1 MVEAAPAPTA
11 APIYATEP
19 GEVGRD
25 RERVL
30 AIWRGNLGRDTRMQA
45 KYDWFYASCPYGEPL
60 LCLLRHLPDDSLVGA
75 AAAGPRRML
84 WQGAEIGA
92 GVLVDLAVTTE
103 HRSLGP
109 ALMLQSALAAA
120 GCRRYGLLYGFPN
133 PKAAAVFKRVGY
145 AKLGEIVRHAR
156 VLRHARYVARRLP
169 RVLAPIAGAVLD
181 LRAWLHDAWRT
192 RGAARF
198 EASWTDRADARFDAL
213 WARSDHGDALVA
225 VRDAAFAG
233 WRFDASPLANTRYLL
248 LADPLDRTLRA
259 WFACQ
264 AEDGV
269 LHVRDFWSED
279 AAGGLG
285 AAKVDALLRTA
296 RRDGHVAVSVE
307 YAGSDAKLAGWHGA
321 GFVERSRRPVFGRW
335 ADGRAPDGI
344 ELHLTSADEDE

>member
-1 MVEAAPAPTA
+1 MAEVAP
-11 APIYATEP
+11 APIYAIE
-19 GEVGRD
+19 GGDVARD

-60 LCLLRHLPDDSLVGA
+60 LCLLRHLPDHSLVGA

-84 WQGAEIGA
+84 RGGVQIDA

-109 ALMLQSALAAA
+109 ALMLQSALADA
-120 GCRRYGLLYGFPN
+120 GVRRYDVLYGFPN

-169 RVLAPIAGAVLD
+169 RLFAPFAGAVLD
-181 LRAWLHDAWRT
+181 ARAWLRDAWPR
-192 RGAARF
+192 RGAPRV
-198 EASWTDRADARFDAL
+198 EAHWTDRADARFDAL
-213 WARSDHGDALVA
+213 WARSPHGDALVA
-225 VRDAAFAG
+225 VRDAAFAQ

-248 LADPLDRTLRA
+248 LLDAADQTLRA

-264 AEDGV
+264 VEDEV
-269 LHVRDFWSED
+269 LHVRDFWSDD
-279 AAGGLG
+279 AASGIG
-285 AAKVDALLRTA
+285 AACVDALLRAA
-296 RRDGHVAVSVE
+296 RAARHVAVSVE
-307 YAGSDAKLAGWHGA
+307 YAGAEAKLAGWHA
-321 GFVERSRRPVFGRW
+321 NGFIERSRRPVFGRMRDDT
-335 ADGRAPDGI
+335 ATI

>member
-1 MVEAAPAPTA
+1 MIAEAAT
-11 APIYATEP
+11 YAIEP

-84 WQGAEIGA
+84 RQGAEIEA

-109 ALMLQSALAAA
+109 ALMLQSALAEA

-169 RVLAPIAGAVLD
+169 RLLAPIAGAVLD
-181 LRAWLHDAWRT
+181 ARAWLRDAWRT
-192 RGAARF
+192 RGAARLV
-198 EASWTDRADARFDAL
+198 ASWIDRADPRFDAL
-213 WARSDHGDALVA
+213 WARSGHGDALVA
-225 VRDAAFAG
+225 VRDAAFAS

-248 LADPLDRTLRA
+248 LSDRADDQSLRA

-269 LHVRDFWSED
+269 LHVRDFRSDD
-279 AAGGLG
+279 AAAGIGEVF
-285 AAKVDALLRTA
+285 VDALLRAA

-307 YAGSDAKLAGWHGA
+307 YAGAETKLAGWHAA
-321 GFVERSRRPVFGRW
+321 GFTERSRRPVFGRW
-335 ADGRAPDGI
+335 ADGSATESV

>member
-1 MVEAAPAPTA
+1 MAETA
-11 APIYATEP
+11 SVYAIEP

-30 AIWRGNLGRDTRMQA
+30 AIWRGNLGRDARMQA
-45 KYDWFYASCPYGEPL
+45 KYDWFYASCPFGEPL

-84 WQGAEIGA
+84 WRGEEIEA

-109 ALMLQSALAAA
+109 ALMLQSALAEA
-120 GCRRYGLLYGFPN
+120 GSRRYEVLYGFPN

-145 AKLGEIVRHAR
+145 GKIGEIVRHAR

-169 RVLAPIAGAVLD
+169 RILAPLAGAVLD
-181 LRAWLHDAWRT
+181 ARAWMRDAWRR
-192 RGAARF
+192 RGATRF
-198 EASWTDRADARFDAL
+198 DANWTDRADARFDAL

-225 VRDAAFAG
+225 VRDAAFAS

-248 LADPLDRTLRA
+248 LSDPADQSPRA

-264 AEDGV
+264 VEDGV
-269 LHVRDFWSED
+269 LHVRDFWSDD
-279 AAGGLG
+279 AASGMSE
-285 AAKVDALLRTA
+285 AFVDALLRTA
-296 RRDGHVAVSVE
+296 RREGHVAVSVE
-307 YAGSDAKLAGWHGA
+307 YAGAEVKRAGWRAA
-321 GFVERSRRPVFGRW
+321 GFTERSRRPVFGRW
-335 ADGRAPDGI
+335 ANGRATDGI
-344 ELHLTSADEDE
+344 ELYLTSADEDE

>member
-1 MVEAAPAPTA
+1 MAEAAPAPL
-11 APIYATEP
+11 YAIEA

-60 LCLLRHLPDDSLVGA
+60 LCLLHHLPDDSFVGA

-84 WQGAEIGA
+84 RGGVEIEA

-109 ALMLQSALAAA
+109 ALMLQSALAEV
-120 GCRRYGLLYGFPN
+120 GSRRYDVLYGFPN

-145 AKLGEIVRHAR
+145 TKLGEIVRHAR

-169 RVLAPIAGAVLD
+169 RVLAPIAGLVLD
-181 LRAWLHDAWRT
+181 ARAWLRDAWRT
-192 RGAARF
+192 RGAARLD
-198 EASWTDRADARFDAL
+198 ASWTDRADARFDAL
-213 WARSDHGDALVA
+213 WARSDHGDALIA
-225 VRDAAFAG
+225 IRDAAFAG

-248 LADPLDRTLRA
+248 LSDPVDQSLRA

-269 LHVRDFWSED
+269 LHVRDFWSDD
-279 AAGGLG
+279 AAAGIGG
-285 AAKVDALLRTA
+285 AYIDALLRAA
-296 RRDGHVAVSVE
+296 RREGHVAVSVE
-307 YAGSDAKLAGWHGA
+307 YAGAEEKLAGWRAA
-321 GFVERSRRPVFGRW
+321 GFAERSRRPVFGR
-335 ADGRAPDGI
+335 ARAGI
-344 ELHLTSADEDE
+344 EAIDLHLTSADEDE

>member
-1 MVEAAPAPTA
+1 MAEAAPAPV
-11 APIYATEP
+11 YAIEP

-60 LCLLRHLPDDSLVGA
+60 LCLLRHLPGDGLVGA

-84 WQGAEIGA
+84 WQGAEISA

-109 ALMLQSALAAA
+109 ALMLQSALAEA

-133 PKAAAVFKRVGY
+133 PKAAAAFKRVGY
-145 AKLGEIVRHAR
+145 ARLGEIVRHAR

-169 RVLAPIAGAVLD
+169 RVLAPIAGLVLD
-181 LRAWLHDAWRT
+181 ARAWLRDAWRT
-192 RGAARF
+192 RGATPF
-198 EASWTDRADARFDAL
+198 DASWTDRADPRFDDL

-248 LADPLDRTLRA
+248 LSDPANQDLRA

-269 LHVRDFWSED
+269 LHVRDFWSDD
-279 AAGGLG
+279 ATNGIGVAF
-285 AAKVDALLRTA
+285 VDALLHAA
-296 RRDGHVAVSVE
+296 RRGGHVAVSVE
-307 YAGSDAKLAGWHGA
+307 YAGAEAKLAGWQAA
-321 GFVERSRRPVFGRW
+321 GFTERSRRPVFGR
-335 ADGRAPDGI
+335 RAGDSGTKGI
-344 ELHLTSADEDE
+344 DLHLTSADEDE

>member
-1 MVEAAPAPTA
+1 MAEAAPAPV
-11 APIYATEP
+11 YAIE
-19 GEVGRD
+19 GGDVARD

-60 LCLLRHLPDDSLVGA
+60 LCLLRHLPDGSLVGA
-75 AAAGPRRML
+75 AAAGPRRMR
-84 WQGAEIGA
+84 WRGSDIVA

-109 ALMLQSALAAA
+109 ALMLQSALADA
-120 GCRRYGLLYGFPN
+120 GMRRFDVLYGFPN

-169 RVLAPIAGAVLD
+169 GILAPFAGAVLD
-181 LRAWLHDAWRT
+181 ARAWLRDAWRR
-192 RGAARF
+192 RGAERLDAT
-198 EASWTDRADARFDAL
+198 WTDRADARFDAL
-213 WARSDHGDALVA
+213 WARSPHGDALVA
-225 VRDAAFAG
+225 VRDAAFAQ

-248 LADPLDRTLRA
+248 LTDPVDNSLRA

-264 AEDGV
+264 VEDEV
-269 LHVRDFWSED
+269 LHVRDFWSDD
-279 AAGGLG
+279 AAGGIG
-285 AAKVDALLRTA
+285 AAYVDALLRAARTA
-296 RRDGHVAVSVE
+296 RHVAVSVE
-307 YAGSDAKLAGWHGA
+307 YAGADAKLAGWHA
-321 GFVERSRRPVFGRW
+321 NRFIERSRRPVFGRMHEGG
-335 ADGRAPDGI
+335 AEI

>member
-1 MVEAAPAPTA
+1 MAEAAPV
-11 APIYATEP
+11 YAIEP
-19 GEVGRD
+19 GDVGRD

-60 LCLLRHLPDDSLVGA
+60 LCLLRHLPDASLVGA

-84 WQGAEIGA
+84 WRGDEIGA

-109 ALMLQSALAAA
+109 ALMLQSALAEA
-120 GCRRYGLLYGFPN
+120 GSRRYDVLYGFPN

-169 RVLAPIAGAVLD
+169 RILAPFAGAVLD
-181 LRAWLHDAWRT
+181 ARAWLRDAWRA
-192 RGAARF
+192 RGAARLD
-198 EASWTDRADARFDAL
+198 ASWTDRADARFDAL
-213 WARSDHGDALVA
+213 WARSDHGNALVA
-225 VRDAAFAG
+225 IRDAAFAG

-248 LADPLDRTLRA
+248 LSDPANRDLRA

-269 LHVRDFWSED
+269 LHVRDFWSAD
-279 AAGGLG
+279 AASGIG
-285 AAKVDALLRTA
+285 AAFIDALLRAA
-296 RRDGHVAVSVE
+296 RREGHVAVSVE
-307 YAGSDAKLAGWHGA
+307 YAGADAKLAGWHAA
-321 GFVERSRRPVFGRW
+321 GFIERSRRPVFGR
-335 ADGRAPDGI
+335 ARAGVEPIG
-344 ELHLTSADEDE
+344 LHLTSADEDE

>member
-1 MVEAAPAPTA
+1 MTDAAPV
-11 APIYATEP
+11 YAIEP

-30 AIWRGNLGRDTRMQA
+30 AIWRGNLGRDTRMQS

-84 WQGAEIGA
+84 WRGEAIEA

-109 ALMLQSALAAA
+109 ALMLQTALADA
-120 GCRRYGLLYGFPN
+120 GIRRYDLLYGFPN

-169 RVLAPIAGAVLD
+169 RILAPFAGAMLD
-181 LRAWLHDAWRT
+181 ARAWLSDAWRT
-192 RGAARF
+192 RRAARF
-198 EASWTDRADARFDAL
+198 DATWTDRADPRFDAL
-213 WARSDHGDALVA
+213 WARSPHGDALVA
-225 VRDAAFAG
+225 MRDAAFAA

-248 LADPLDRTLRA
+248 LADPGSRDLRA

-264 AEDGV
+264 PDDGV
-269 LHVRDFWSED
+269 LHVRDFWSDD
-279 AAGGLG
+279 AAAGIDG
-285 AAKVDALLRTA
+285 AYVDALLRAA
-296 RRDGHVAVSVE
+296 RSEGHVAVSVE
-307 YAGSDAKLAGWHGA
+307 YAGADAKLAGWRAA
-321 GFVERSRRPVFGRW
+321 GFTERSRRPVFGRARDGS
-335 ADGRAPDGI
+335 ADVD
-344 ELHLTSADEDE
+344 LHLTSADEDE